1 MNSDQV
7 FCHDKYA
14 SYWIEIPIIHFKSR
28 NDSIRKIGVDKEAK
42 LLLSYRFDAKGN
54 YKLSNI

>member
-1 MNSDQV
+1 MTQ
-7 FCHDKYA
+7 YA
-14 SYWIEIPIIHFKSR
+14 SYWIEIPIIYIKRGMTVFVKLGL
-28 NDSIRKIGVDKEAK
+28 IRKLN